1 MAGDGAAQLNVLLV
15 GEESAG
21 VQALRMLAKTEHR
34 VVAVLAKAH
43 DASGDAVR
51 GVSVHALAQRLG
63 HRTLPPELVKDPA
76 FADEVRRMDVDLIL
90 NIHSLFI
97 MQAAVAA
104 SARLG
109 AFNLHPGPLPAYAGL
124 NSPSWA
130 ILHGRQEHG
139 VTLHWMEAGID
150 TGPIAYQA
158 MFPIGETDTGLT
170 VAGRC
175 VREGLRLVA
184 ALLDDAAAQPPAI
197 PRLYQDPSQRSYYGR
212 EVPYGGA
219 LDLSWPARRVVDFVR
234 ACDYHPLPSPW
245 GYPAARAGD
254 LSIAIARARM
264 TGEPATAPPGT
275 VVPAADAV
283 RDAVRVA
290 CGDEWI
296 EVTHVWSGDQ
306 RRPATEVLDHVERL
320 ASVA

>member
-1 MAGDGAAQLNVLLV
+1 MAADARHLNVLLV

-21 VQALRMLAKTEHR
+21 VQALRMLDKTEHR
-34 VVAVLAKAH
+34 VAAVLTSAPEG
-43 DASGDAVR
+43 SGDAVR

-63 HRTLPPELVKDPA
+63 HPTLPATLVKDPS
-76 FADEVRRMDVDLIL
+76 FADEVRGMDVDLIL

-97 MQAAVAA
+97 MNAAVAA

-130 ILHGRQEHG
+130 ILHGEQQHG

-158 MFPIGETDTGLT
+158 MFPIGDTDTGLT

-175 VREGLRLVA
+175 VRKGLKLVA
-184 ALLDDAAAQPPAI
+184 SLLDDAARQPPAI
-197 PRLYQDPSQRSYYGR
+197 PRRDQDLSQRSYFGR
-212 EVPYGGA
+212 EVPHDGA
-219 LDLSWPARRVVDFVR
+219 LDWRWPARVVVDFVR

-245 GYPAARAGD
+245 GYPAARAGAA
-254 LSIAIARARM
+254 SIAIARARL
-264 TGEPATAPPGT
+264 TGEPAAAPPGT
-275 VVPAADAV
+275 VVSTT
-283 RDAVRVA
+283 DAVRVA
-290 CGDEWI
+290 CDDEWI
-296 EVTHVWSGDQ
+296 EVTHVWSDDQ
-306 RRPATEVLDHVERL
+306 RRPATEVLARVPRL
-320 ASVA
+320 ARVA